1 MKYYFITLFMS
12 FQFLAAQNIPMYV
25 GTYTNAESK
34 GIYYYDFN
42 IETGKLSNK
51 KLAAEIENP
60 SFLAFSTNKKLLYAV
75 GEVNNFDSNSS
86 GTVNAYAVTENGTLQ
101 FINKVSSNGAH
112 PCHISLNN
120 KNKTAAVSN
129 YTGGTISIHK
139 VDKNGNL
146 NEAFQVINHNLDS
159 VKSHAHSAKFLNN
172 NLFVADLGRDILAQY
187 VENNNQQ
194 YVLEENYT
202 MKSGTGP
209 RHFEITKDGAFIY
222 VINELNSTV
231 SVLKNNGKS
240 YYKIQNIS
248 TLSDGYEGENSCADI
263 HLSKNQTFLY
273 GSNRGENTI
282 VVYKRNIENGTLE
295 KIQSVSVEG
304 NWPRNFAIGPNGKF
318 LLVANQRSNNI
329 SIFKIDQKLG
339 KLSFL
344 YNEAFDSPVCLLF

>member
-1 MKYYFITLFMS
+1 MKYCFITLFMS
-12 FQFLAAQNIPMYV
+12 FQFLTAQNIPMYV

-86 GTVNAYAVTENGTLQ
+86 GSVNAYAVAENGTLQ
-101 FINKVSSNGAH
+101 FINNVSSNGAH
-112 PCHISLNN
+112 PCHISVNN
-120 KNKTAAVSN
+120 ENTKAVISN
-129 YTGGTISIHK
+129 YSGGNISIHTIE
-139 VDKNGNL
+139 KNGNL

-187 VENNNQQ
+187 AEKDNQ
-194 YVLEENYT
+194 YALKENYS
-202 MKSGTGP
+202 MEAGAGP
-209 RHFEITKDGAFIY
+209 RHFEISKDGAFIY
-222 VINELNSTV
+222 VINEFNSTV
-231 SVLKNNGKS
+231 SVIKNNGES
-240 YYKIQNIS
+240 YSNIQNIG
-248 TLSDGYEGENSCADI
+248 TLNKDYEGENSCADI
-263 HLSKNQTFLY
+263 HLSKNQAFLY

-282 VVYKRNIENGTLE
+282 VVYKRNVENGTLE
-295 KIQSVSVEG
+295 KIQSISVEG

-329 SIFKIDQKLG
+329 SVFKIDQKLG
-339 KLSFL
+339 KLAFL